1 MWPTERERR
10 LLQIEQRSLNDDVSI
25 LDVSGHVDMSNCFRL
40 HEAIIHEVDTG
51 RTRLV
56 LNLHSLNFIDS
67 SCLGVLL
74 RGLER
79 VHREKGSM
87 VLVSNQFVDRVLTL
101 TGLTHLLVSYGDED
115 SAVEALRAA
124 HGRKRATGG

>member
-1 MWPTERERR
+1 
-10 LLQIEQRSLNDDVSI
+10 LLQIERRPLDDITV

-40 HEAIIHEVDTG
+40 HEAIVHEVDGGITK
-51 RTRLV
+51 LL
-56 LNLHSLNFIDS
+56 LNLSNLNFIDS

-101 TGLTHLLVSYGDED
+101 TGLTHLLVTYADEP
-115 SAVEALRAA
+115 SALEALRTPPQ
-124 HGRKRATGG
+124 RRASG

>member
-1 MWPTERERR
+1 MGRARKGGV
-10 LLQIEQRSLNDDVSI
+10 LLQIERRSVDEDIVA

-40 HEAIIHEVDTG
+40 HESIIHEVESG
-51 RTRLV
+51 TRRLL
-56 LNLHSLNFIDS
+56 LNVSELNFIDS

-79 VHREKGSM
+79 VHRERGAM

-101 TGLTHLLVSYGDED
+101 TGLTHLLLTYQDE
-115 SAVEALRAA
+115 AAAIEALRAEPTKNA
-124 HGRKRATGG
+124 SSG

>member
-1 MWPTERERR
+1 M
-10 LLQIEQRSLNDDVSI
+10 LQIERRSLDAEVTV

-40 HEAIIHEVDTG
+40 HESIIHEVEG
-51 RTRLV
+51 GKTRLV
-56 LNLHSLNFIDS
+56 LNLSNLNFIDS

-101 TGLTHLLVSYGDED
+101 TGLTHLLVTYPDEQT
-115 SAVEALRAA
+115 ALEALR
-124 HGRKRATGG
+124 GMPQRKAGTGNA

>member
-1 MWPTERERR
+1 M
-10 LLQIEQRSLNDDVSI
+10 LQIERRALEGEIIV

-40 HEAIIHEVDTG
+40 HESIIHEVEAG
-51 RTRLV
+51 RTKLV
-56 LNLHSLNFIDS
+56 LNLGSLNFIDS

-101 TGLTHLLVSYGDED
+101 TGLTHLLVTYPDEET
-115 SAVEALRAA
+115 AVESLRSSPKKKAGA
-124 HGRKRATGG
+124 GQG

>member
-1 MWPTERERR
+1 
-10 LLQIEQRSLNDDVSI
+10 
-25 LDVSGHVDMSNCFRL
+25 MSNCFRL
-40 HEAIIHEVDTG
+40 HEAIVEEVDCGVTK
-51 RTRLV
+51 LV
-56 LNLHSLNFIDS
+56 LNLADLNFIDS

-101 TGLTHLLVSYGDED
+101 TGLTHLLVTYPDE
-115 SAVEALRAA
+115 ATAIEALRAPT
-124 HGRKRATGG
+124 KRRASG

>member
-1 MWPTERERR
+1 M
-10 LLQIEQRSLNDDVSI
+10 LQIETRSLDPDLTV

-40 HEAIIHEVDTG
+40 HESIIHEVEDGKTS
-51 RTRLV
+51 LI
-56 LNLHSLNFIDS
+56 LNLASLNFIDS

-79 VHREKGSM
+79 VHREKGQM

-101 TGLTHLLVSYGDED
+101 TGLTHLLVTYPDEKT
-115 SAVEALRAA
+115 ALEALRGGPQKKA
-124 HGRKRATGG
+124 GTGLG

>member
-1 MWPTERERR
+1 MLQVERR
-10 LLQIEQRSLNDDVSI
+10 SLDDVTV

-40 HEAIIHEVDTG
+40 HEAIVGEVDAGVTK
-51 RTRLV
+51 LV
-56 LNLHSLNFIDS
+56 LNLSDLNFIDS

-101 TGLTHLLVSYGDED
+101 TGLTHLLVTYPDE
-115 SAVEALRAA
+115 ATAIEALQAPPKRRAS
-124 HGRKRATGG
+124 G